1 MASLDG
7 QPRCIPVV
15 RVPDLAAA
23 VAVVSAHGGTL
34 AVAPFTMSGVG
45 SRCYVTDPAGVL
57 IGLHDY
63 DVDDG
68 GSGDP

>member
-7 QPRCIPVV
+7 QPRCIPVI

-68 GSGDP
+68 GSGGP